1 MLHKKKILYLCQG
14 IRIKNSNIIIKH
26 SKNSKNS
33 IPTSFRISRIS
44 NIQNERITAIKYM
57 NVD

>member
-14 IRIKNSNIIIKH
+14 IRIKNSKNIKHIKH
-26 SKNSKNS
+26 SNS

-44 NIQNERITAIKYM
+44 NIQNERITAIKYT